1 LLLGSILRRWVL
13 TLIVELYP
21 PPPLGSTLH
30 RWVLSF
36 VVGFYPLS
44 LGSTLRRVLPFVVGL
59 YPPLGPTLRRWALP
73 SVGFYPSSLGSTLR
87 WALPF
92 VVEFY
97 PLPFVAGPCR
107 CGIFYASMVVLS
119 SFTPPGCWVVDTL
132 WLFVSCFIMPVFS
145 ALAIVVDSPS
155 LGSIRVAVV
164 GLD

>member
-1 LLLGSILRRWVL
+1 MDRVARSLSLAPLVCVFCVCCFSGQTHVAPL
-13 TLIVELYP
+13 T
-21 PPPLGSTLH
+21 
-30 RWVLSF
+30 
-36 VVGFYPLS
+36 VVGFYPSS
-44 LGSTLRRVLPFVVGL
+44 LGSTH
-59 YPPLGPTLRRWALP
+59 RRWALP

-155 LGSIRVAVV
+155 LGSIRIAVV